1 MPMSRRERSVA
12 RFSLAA
18 VWGWTALVSAQQ
30 ADGLSRDLLAANPH
44 IPVALHAWI
53 IWSGAGVDLLLGL
66 LLACWPRTW
75 VTQSAWVMTLLM
87 TLVATVVDPGL
98 WLHPLGPLSK
108 NLPILA
114 LLWLLSRNKTS

>member
-1 MPMSRRERSVA
+1 MPMSPRERSVA

-18 VWGWTALVSAQQ
+18 VWWWTALVSAQQ

-44 IPVALHAWI
+44 IPTALYAWI
-53 IWSGAGVDLLLGL
+53 IWSGAAVDLLLGL
-66 LLACWPRTW
+66 LLVCWPRTW
-75 VTQSAWVMTLLM
+75 VIRSAGLMTLLM